1 MIYYNKAG
9 FFVDRVEC
17 KGNFESITDEFTD
30 DMVLKINYT
39 NPDNHVPE
47 A

>member
-9 FFVDRVEC
+9 FFFNRVEC
-17 KGNFESITDEFTD
+17 NGNFESIMDEFTD